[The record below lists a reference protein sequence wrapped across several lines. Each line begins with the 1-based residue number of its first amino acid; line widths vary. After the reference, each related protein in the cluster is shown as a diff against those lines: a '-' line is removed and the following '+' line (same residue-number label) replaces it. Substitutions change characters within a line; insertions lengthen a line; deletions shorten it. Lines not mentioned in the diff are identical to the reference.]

1 VLSLHCG
8 LLMANRFVVGL
19 SSWIIQDGNCG
30 DFSCG
35 ERAAFALEF
44 YASTALAE
52 IDPGQAPAPSLI
64 HTGGAQYRASGQ
76 VVHVADNW
84 WVIDTGILLFREE
97 RPPSV
102 VRRGNWLEGEVYVGV
117 DPFFYFERLGSKA
130 DAPPLI
136 YDWMIEKIE
145 IQTAPFVE
153 TGPRM
158 MERDPERLGWR
169 EIESTNAWNDD
180 GGRAEY
186 NLHCQRIDGP
196 ARRTLSRK

>member
-1 VLSLHCG
+1 
-8 LLMANRFVVGL
+8 MAARFVVGL
-19 SSWIIQDGNCG
+19 SSWIIQDGNYG

-84 WVIDTGILLFREE
+84 WVIDVA
-97 RPPSV
+97 SQ
-102 VRRGNWLEGEVYVGV
+102 
-117 DPFFYFERLGSKA
+117 A

-145 IQTAPFVE
+145 IQTAPFIE
-153 TGPRM
+153 TKPRM

-169 EIESTNAWNDD
+169 EIDSTNAWNDD